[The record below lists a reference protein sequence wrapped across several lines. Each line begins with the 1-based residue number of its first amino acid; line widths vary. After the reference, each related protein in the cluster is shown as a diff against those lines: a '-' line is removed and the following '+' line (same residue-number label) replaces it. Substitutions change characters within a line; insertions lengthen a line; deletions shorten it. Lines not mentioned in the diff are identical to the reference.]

1 MMDAEAVGAILA
13 PLNAALNA
21 SSLAFVLAGLAFIK
35 RREVRRH
42 RFAMTCAVTASS
54 LFLVFYVIR
63 FSLTGIHEFAGEG
76 VARVVY
82 LSVLFSHVTLAIII
96 VPMVIR
102 LLYLVRRRRFHAHSR
117 LARWTAPLWIYVST
131 TGLLVYVL
139 LYHVYGY
146 R

>member
-1 MMDAEAVGAILA
+1 MDAEAIGAVLA
-13 PLNAALNA
+13 PVNAVLNA
-21 SSLAFVLAGLAFIK
+21 SSATFLLAGLAFIK

-42 RFAMTCAVTASS
+42 RFAMTGAVAASS

-63 FSLTGIHEFAGEG
+63 FSLTGVHEFAGEG

-82 LSVLFSHVTLAIII
+82 LSILFSHITLA
-96 VPMVIR
+96 VVVLPMVVR

-117 LARWTAPLWIYVST
+117 LARWTAPIWIYVSI
-131 TGLLVYVL
+131 TGLLVYAL

>member
-1 MMDAEAVGAILA
+1 MDAEAIGAVLA
-13 PLNAALNA
+13 PVNAVLNA
-21 SSLAFVLAGLAFIK
+21 SSATFLLAGLAFIK

-42 RFAMTCAVTASS
+42 RFAMTGAVAASS

-63 FSLTGIHEFAGEG
+63 FSFTGVHEFAGEG

-82 LSVLFSHVTLAIII
+82 LSILFSHITLA
-96 VPMVIR
+96 VVVLPMVIR

-117 LARWTAPLWIYVST
+117 LARWTAPLWIYVSI
-131 TGLLVYVL
+131 TGLLVYAL